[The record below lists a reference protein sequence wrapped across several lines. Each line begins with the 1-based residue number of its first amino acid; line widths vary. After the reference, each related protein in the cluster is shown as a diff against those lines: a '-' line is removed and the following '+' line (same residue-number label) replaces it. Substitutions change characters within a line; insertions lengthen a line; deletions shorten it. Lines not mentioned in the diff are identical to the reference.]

1 MKIEIV
7 PGLCMGSG
15 NCSFHAPATFD
26 LDDNM
31 SVTVL
36 DPRGDSDEAIL
47 RAADGCPTKAIL
59 VSLDPAD

>member
-26 LDDNM
+26 LDDDM
-31 SVTVL
+31 SVVVV
-36 DPRGDSDEAIL
+36 DPHGDSDEAIS

-59 VSLDPAD
+59 VRARAGD